1 MNPMTE
7 DQERTER
14 PVLNGLIALAAVAL
28 TVGLVLGGLTLVGTR
43 MLGIGDEGGGGG
55 GTEARDS
62 LYLPQPQ
69 KTEGSGPLVTL
80 ATEAEEDETETETD
94 EPEQSEKTKTE
105 DAAERISLSAGQTSV
120 ENFGRIDLTGTY
132 PGGEG
137 AILQVQRYES
147 GSWSDFEAT
156 ISVSNET
163 FSSYIQTGVSGQ
175 NRFRVIDKA
184 TGETSNE
191 VKVTVAS

>member
-7 DQERTER
+7 DQEERTER

-28 TVGLVLGGLTLVGTR
+28 TVGLVLGGLTLVATK
-43 MLGIGDEGGGGG
+43 MLGIGDESGGSGSP
-55 GTEARDS
+55 EARDT
-62 LYLPQPQ
+62 LYLPKPE

-80 ATEAEEDETETETD
+80 ATETGDDETETD
-94 EPEQSEKTKTE
+94 EPEKTEKTETE
-105 DAAERISLSAGQTSV
+105 DAEGISLSAGQTSV

-137 AILQVQRYES
+137 AILQVQRFEG

-163 FSSYIQTGVSGQ
+163 FSSYIQTGVSGE

-184 TGETSNE
+184 TGKTSNE

>member
-1 MNPMTE
+1 MKPMTD
-7 DQERTER
+7 DQDRTER

-28 TVGLVLGGLTLVGTR
+28 TVGLVLGGVVLVGTR
-43 MLGIGDEGGGGG
+43 MLGIGDSGGGGSSP
-55 GTEARDS
+55 EARDT
-62 LYLPQPQ
+62 LYLPKPE

-80 ATEAEEDETETETD
+80 ATEADDDETD
-94 EPEQSEKTKTE
+94 SEPEETEKTKSE
-105 DAAERISLSAGQTSV
+105 DAKEGISLSAGQTSV

-137 AILQVQRYES
+137 AILQVQRFES

-156 ISVSNET
+156 ISVSDET
-163 FSSYIQTGVSGQ
+163 FSSYIQTGVSGE

-191 VKVTVAS
+191 VKVTVAA